1 MLPQEMPAELR
12 TKYQNCFPMPIV
24 AIARDLGL
32 EIYETGDFE
41 NTQSGSI
48 VKEGDK
54 YIIYINSHHAPT
66 RKRFSIAHEIG
77 HFLKHRAQLDKGQE
91 MIDYIVQTAPNG
103 EQPHHAVA
111 LHRKTDHDMT
121 EEERKQEQAVNA
133 FAAELLMPEEEFRKI
148 FEKSNTI
155 EEIAGYFNVSA
166 SAATIRA
173 KSLFGVFMT

>member
-1 MLPQEMPAELR
+1 
-12 TKYQNCFPMPIV
+12 
-24 AIARDLGL
+24 
-32 EIYETGDFE
+32 
-41 NTQSGSI
+41 
-48 VKEGDK
+48 
-54 YIIYINSHHAPT
+54 
-66 RKRFSIAHEIG
+66 
-77 HFLKHRAQLDKGQE
+77 
-91 MIDYIVQTAPNG
+91 
-103 EQPHHAVA
+103 
-111 LHRKTDHDMT
+111 MT